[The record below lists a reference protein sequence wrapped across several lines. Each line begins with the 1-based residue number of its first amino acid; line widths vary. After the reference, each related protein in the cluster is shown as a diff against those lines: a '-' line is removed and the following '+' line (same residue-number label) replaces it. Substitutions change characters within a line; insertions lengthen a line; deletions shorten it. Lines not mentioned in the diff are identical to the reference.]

1 MFDSRKPSSPTTPTG
16 EPGEARPER
25 IMKITPLDMRQQ
37 RFKKSFR
44 GFDRTEVV
52 AFLTESA
59 DDYEQALREIDL
71 LRQDLAKMEVLLG
84 EHRQREVDLRNT
96 LLTAQHLADEM
107 KQNAQ
112 SEAKLVVREAEGR
125 AKMLIEKASV
135 RLDEIDR
142 DINELRLRR
151 RGVEG
156 SLEASIQALY
166 HALEFIR
173 EQDRPE
179 RDEKILLHRPRQ
191 GEAAPAQPAA
201 AEAPRDERRTTGQ

>member
-1 MFDSRKPSSPTTPTG
+1 MFDSRKPSPPRTPTG

-96 LLTAQHLADEM
+96 LLTAQRLADEM

-112 SEAKLVVREAEGR
+112 NEAKLVVREAEGR